1 MIIQDLTIASQRN
14 KLLGLPFGENL
25 DAKFL
30 ISLQWKL
37 HFVDRKLLNMSPIEK
52 IKKFHK
58 VS

>member
-1 MIIQDLTIASQRN
+1 MIIQDLTIASQKN
-14 KLLGLPFGENL
+14 KLQGLPFGENL
-25 DAKFL
+25 DVKFL

-37 HFVDRKLLNMSPIEK
+37 HFVDRKLLNTSPIEK